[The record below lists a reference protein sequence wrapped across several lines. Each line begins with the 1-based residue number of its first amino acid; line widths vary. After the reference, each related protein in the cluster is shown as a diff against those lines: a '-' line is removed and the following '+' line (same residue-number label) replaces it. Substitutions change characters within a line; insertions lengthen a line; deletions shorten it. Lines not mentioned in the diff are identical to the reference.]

1 MAKSKANKAVKKT
14 ASTPK
19 AKAKPAS
26 KSTIIKTAAKVVKKN
41 VKPAKKEKSK
51 VIAKKSAKAVP
62 AKSATKNTKPQPKK
76 SAAPAKAKAAPAV
89 VKEKALSKAQT
100 ANVGAKTAAKAVVAA
115 AKPAAPAKGAA
126 PAPPVK
132 KAPKVKE
139 RPVLTPE
146 QMALPKLPSNIT
158 YKRTKQK
165 LAPGEKRLV
174 KTEVITHHVIHEKP
188 IEPEKVKKAEPKGK
202 YEMEY
207 IIRCPVTLLY
217 DFLTTPSGLQE
228 WFADDVNLKDDV
240 YTFNWDGQLQKAN
253 LLNAKIDSYLRFRW
267 VDKPE
272 GTYVEFRITQDELT
286 SEVSLTVTDFGEN
299 EEDIATNKRLWDT
312 QIQRLVKIMG
322 AY

>member
-1 MAKSKANKAVKKT
+1 MAKSKAKKPVKK
-14 ASTPK
+14 AAPQK
-19 AKAKPAS
+19 ANPKPAS
-26 KSTIIKTAAKVVKKN
+26 KSTKKTTAKVAKKNN
-41 VKPAKKEKSK
+41 VKPAKKAKGN
-51 VIAKKSAKAVP
+51 VIAKKPMKAAKP
-62 AKSATKNTKPQPKK
+62 AAKNTKPQPKK
-76 SAAPAKAKAAPAV
+76 GVAPAKGKTTPAP
-89 VKEKALSKAQT
+89 VKEKAP
-100 ANVGAKTAAKAVVAA
+100 AKTT
-115 AKPAAPAKGAA
+115 AKPAVANTKPATPAA
-126 PAPPVK
+126 PEAKVP

-139 RPVLTPE
+139 KPQLTPE
-146 QMALPKLPSNIT
+146 QLALPKLPSNIH

-188 IEPEKVKKAEPKGK
+188 LEPEKVKKAEPKGK

-217 DFLTTPSGLQE
+217 DFLSTPSGLQE
-228 WFADDVNLKDDV
+228 WFADDVMLKDDV
-240 YTFNWDGQLQKAN
+240 YTFNWDGQLQKAV

-286 SEVSLTVTDFGEN
+286 GEVSLNVTDFGEN
-299 EEDIATNKRLWDT
+299 EDDIITNRRLWDT
-312 QIQRLVKIMG
+312 QIQRLIKVMG

>member
-1 MAKSKANKAVKKT
+1 MAKNKASKAVKKT
-14 ASTPK
+14 ASNPK
-19 AKAKPAS
+19 AKAVSAS
-26 KSTIIKTAAKVVKKN
+26 KSTKKATAQVVKKD
-41 VKPAKKEKSK
+41 VKPAKKENNK

-62 AKSATKNTKPQPKK
+62 ANTAIKNTKPQPKK
-76 SAAPAKAKAAPAV
+76 GAAPEKGKTANV
-89 VKEKALSKAQT
+89 EKEKALPKAQT
-100 ANVGAKTAAKAVVAA
+100 ANGAKPAAPA
-115 AKPAAPAKGAA
+115 AKPAAPAKGQPPA
-126 PAPPVK
+126 PAAKPVK
-132 KAPKVKE
+132 GKIKE
-139 RPVLTPE
+139 KPVLTPE

-158 YKRTKQK
+158 YKRSKQK

-174 KTEVITHHVIHEKP
+174 KTEVITHHVIHDKP

-228 WFADDVNLKDDV
+228 WFADDVHLKDDV
-240 YTFNWDGQLQKAN
+240 YTFNWDGQQQKAT

-286 SEVSLTVTDFGEN
+286 NEVSLTVTDFGDN

>member
-1 MAKSKANKAVKKT
+1 MAKNKASKAVPKT
-14 ASTPK
+14 ASQSK
-19 AKAKPAS
+19 AKAASAS
-26 KSTIIKTAAKVVKKN
+26 KSTKKATAQVVKKD
-41 VKPAKKEKSK
+41 VKPAKKEKNT
-51 VIAKKSAKAVP
+51 VITKKP
-62 AKSATKNTKPQPKK
+62 AKTEPVKGAAKNTKPQPAK
-76 SAAPAKAKAAPAV
+76 SAAPAKGKAAPAPV
-89 VKEKALSKAQT
+89 AKEKTAPKAP
-100 ANVGAKTAAKAVVAA
+100 AAA
-115 AKPAAPAKGAA
+115 AKPAVPAKPE
-126 PAPPVK
+126 PAKAPVK
-132 KAPKVKE
+132 GPKGKE
-139 RPVLTPE
+139 KPVLTPE
-146 QMALPKLPSNIT
+146 QLALPKLPSNIT
-158 YKRTKQK
+158 YKRSKQK

-188 IEPEKVKKAEPKGK
+188 IEPEKAKKAEPKGK

-217 DFLTTPSGLQE
+217 DFLSTPSGLQE
-228 WFADDVNLKDDV
+228 WFADDVMLKDDV

-286 SEVSLTVTDFGEN
+286 NEVSLTVTDFGDSED
-299 EEDIATNKRLWDT
+299 DIATNKRLWDT

>member
-1 MAKSKANKAVKKT
+1 MAKSKANKVVKKT
-14 ASTPK
+14 ASNPK
-19 AKAKPAS
+19 AKAKHAS
-26 KSTIIKTAAKVVKKN
+26 KPTKKTAAEVKKKN
-41 VKPAKKEKSK
+41 VKPAKKEKIK

-62 AKSATKNTKPQPKK
+62 AKTATKNTKPQPAK
-76 SAAPAKAKAAPAV
+76 SAAPAKGKAAVV
-89 VKEKALSKAQT
+89 VKEKTLPKA
-100 ANVGAKTAAKAVVAA
+100 AAKAVVANV
-115 AKPAAPAKGAA
+115 KPVAPAKGAA
-126 PAPPVK
+126 PVPPVK
-132 KAPKVKE
+132 KAAKVKE

-158 YKRTKQK
+158 YKKTKQK

-174 KTEVITHHVIHEKP
+174 KTEVITHHVIHERP

-228 WFADDVNLKDDV
+228 WFADDVLLKDDV
-240 YTFNWDGQLQKAN
+240 YTFNWDGQQQKAT
-253 LLNAKIDSYLRFRW
+253 LLNAKIDNYLRFRW

-286 SEVSLTVTDFGEN
+286 GEVSLTVTDFGDS
-299 EEDIATNKRLWDT
+299 EEDIITNKRLWDS
-312 QIQRLVKIMG
+312 QIQRLVKVMG

>member
-1 MAKSKANKAVKKT
+1 MAKSKPKKVVKK
-14 ASTPK
+14 STPK
-19 AKAKPAS
+19 AKGKAKPAS
-26 KSTIIKTAAKVVKKN
+26 KSTKKAAVKKN
-41 VKPAKKEKSK
+41 AKPAKKAKGK
-51 VIAKKSAKAVP
+51 VIAKKPVKAAKP
-62 AKSATKNTKPQPKK
+62 ATKNKKPQPKK
-76 SAAPAKAKAAPAV
+76 GAAPAKGKTVKPV
-89 VKEKALSKAQT
+89 TKEK
-100 ANVGAKTAAKAVVAA
+100 VPAKAAKAVVANV
-115 AKPAAPAKGAA
+115 KPVVPAKGAPAA
-126 PAPPVK
+126 PVAKVPR
-132 KAPKVKE
+132 APKVKE

-174 KTEVITHHVIHEKP
+174 KTEVITHHVIHERP
-188 IEPEKVKKAEPKGK
+188 LEPEKVKKAEPKGK

-228 WFADDVNLKDDV
+228 WFADDVMLKDDV
-240 YTFNWDGQLQKAN
+240 YTFNWDGQLQKAVM
-253 LLNAKIDSYLRFRW
+253 LNAKIDSYLRFRW

-286 SEVSLTVTDFGEN
+286 GEVSLNVTDFGDS
-299 EEDIATNKRLWDT
+299 EEDIITNRRLWDT
-312 QIQRLVKIMG
+312 QIQRLIKVMG